1 MPGRVEPST
10 LDRMTSGVVG
20 TGRRGVP
27 IVGLLVL
34 LWVCGLI
41 AAAAWWVGI
50 GLEQWSVSYGD
61 QPGEFEDLKRRAS
74 VALLV
79 AALVATAGPAV
90 IAFVAYQLRRV
101 RTAVVF
107 LVLTVVIA
115 MPAVPLAASAGRDL
129 NPAPAATTPGPP
141 EHCVEHSGGDTRCPG
156 G

>member
-1 MPGRVEPST
+1 MGF
-10 LDRMTSGVVG
+10 
-20 TGRRGVP
+20 
-27 IVGLLVL
+27 LVL

-41 AAAAWWVGI
+41 ATAVWWVGI

-61 QPGEFEDLKRRAS
+61 QPGEFESLRRRAS

-79 AALVATAGPAV
+79 AALAATAGPAL
-90 IAFVAYQLRRV
+90 IALVAFQLRLV

-115 MPAVPLAASAGRDL
+115 VPAVPFAVLAGRDL
-129 NPAPAATTPGPP
+129 DPAPAVTTPGAPG
-141 EHCVEHSGGDTRCPG
+141 HCVEHSGGDTRCPG